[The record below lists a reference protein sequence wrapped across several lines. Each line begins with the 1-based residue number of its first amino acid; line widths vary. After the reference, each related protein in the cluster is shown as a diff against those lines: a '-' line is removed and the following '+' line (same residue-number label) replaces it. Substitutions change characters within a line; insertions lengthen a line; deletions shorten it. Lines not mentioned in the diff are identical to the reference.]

1 MQGIPVVADALLV
14 AWRKEWLPTP
24 ADVVTTTLRDGRR
37 LQLDLADRTQRRMAM
52 DRYEIAESRLV
63 RAMLRPGDTFVDL
76 GAHVG
81 WFTTLAGRIV
91 GPSGVVWAFEP
102 FPRSNELLRANVAL
116 NGLDMVNAYAC
127 AVSDRDDVVSIGVQ
141 AGSDSGSVTAAPRD
155 IPSAILA
162 PTCRVDDIVDDDV
175 RIRVMKIDVEGFEA
189 HALAGARDVLSR
201 TDAVLIELNERALVA
216 CGTSSLEIR
225 TLLAAA
231 GLTRQRTVPL
241 PLSRRVRRLTG
252 STEPVNLVAT
262 R

>member
-1 MQGIPVVADALLV
+1 
-14 AWRKEWLPTP
+14 
-24 ADVVTTTLRDGRR
+24 
-37 LQLDLADRTQRRMAM
+37 M

-63 RAMLRPGDTFVDL
+63 RAMLQPGDTFVDL

-91 GPSGVVWAFEP
+91 GSSGVVWAFEP

-116 NGLDMVNAYAC
+116 NGLDMVRTYAS
-127 AVSDRDDVVSIGVQ
+127 AVSDRDDVVSIGAQ

-155 IPSAILA
+155 VPSGTIVT
-162 PTCRVDDIVDDDV
+162 TCRVDDIVVDDA
-175 RIRVMKIDVEGFEA
+175 RIRLMKIDVEGFEA
-189 HALAGARDVLSR
+189 HTLAGARNALAR

-216 CGTSSLEIR
+216 CNTSPLEIR

-241 PLSRRVRRLTG
+241 PLSRRVRRMTG